1 MNTGKIDRTVNKAL
15 DMVEKLEKLFGNNG
29 AFENAVL
36 NIGGDISYF
45 GDVRRTLTK
54 LYGELEDLHYG
65 ALGHMDESVTESVKL
80 TEGVLDG
87 DDEDGFMARSQLYF
101 LAKDAISLH
110 GMISDRD
117 NLEPWVQS
125 KITTAANDIEAVR
138 RYTEYNQ
145 QQADRQLP
153 VPVEEP
159 DMEMEEGWES
169 MPAVDAERYG
179 PRDGLEG
186 PFQTRV
192 GKVVYYDPKA
202 GKYYD
207 PDSDHYLEY
216 DEWRQLDKPGT
227 PLRNEVAE
235 AADRYVDILGDDLP
249 NGIDYNFKN
258 LPKVKWSQYSRQEIA
273 KFVDHL
279 ENLEFDDYD
288 GTYGSMY
295 RNAIN
300 WVEKNVLAKKKVAEA
315 AERPYVC
322 VHAKKGKHSCTAGSS
337 YEAAKKAAAHWK
349 LKSTA
354 GIDAHLADV
363 KHTATESVSEGKGKP
378 DLLDL
383 DKDGN
388 KKEPMKKAAKD
399 AKKVEE
405 GMDFDDKRND
415 DLKQIASDMFSH
427 AKKAAARKVK

>member
-15 DMVEKLEKLFGNNG
+15 DMVEKLEKLFANNG
-29 AFENAVL
+29 AFENAVIE
-36 NIGGDISYF
+36 IGGDISYF
-45 GDVRRTLTK
+45 GDVRRKLVA
-54 LYGELEDLHYG
+54 LYGEIEDLHMG
-65 ALGHMDESVTESVKL
+65 AIGHMDESVTESVKL

-101 LAKDAISLH
+101 LARDAISLH

-153 VPVEEP
+153 VPAEEPAP

-169 MPAVDAERYG
+169 MPAIDAERYG

-216 DEWRQLDKPGT
+216 DEWKALDKPGT
-227 PLRNEVAE
+227 PLRNEAVNEAKNPYAIGMAQAMKSTGDTPPLSKSTIKKAHKIAKAVKGESVTE
-235 AADRYVDILGDDLP
+235 AAYHTPRFAFINDDDEIEIW
-249 NGIDYNFKN
+249 NN
-258 LPKVKWSQYSRQEIA
+258 IA
-273 KFVDHL
+273 KRHIRSIPMQNKQSAIQRLKKANYEASLDTFKGYQMWYMNT
-279 ENLEFDDYD
+279 EPGIRFSDYD
-288 GTYGSMY
+288 P
-295 RNAIN
+295 
-300 WVEKNVLAKKKVAEA
+300 ELEEA
-315 AERPYVC
+315 
-322 VHAKKGKHSCTAGSS
+322 
-337 YEAAKKAAAHWK
+337 
-349 LKSTA
+349 
-354 GIDAHLADV
+354 
-363 KHTATESVSEGKGKP
+363 GKP
-378 DLLDL
+378 DFLDL

-399 AKKVEE
+399 AKKKPVEE
-405 GMDFDDKRND
+405 GMNFDDNRD
-415 DLKQIASDMFSH
+415 GALKQIAADMFSH
-427 AKKAAARKVK
+427 AKKSAAKKVK

>member
-1 MNTGKIDRTVNKAL
+1 MNNVGKIDRTVMKAL
-15 DMVEKLEKLFGNNG
+15 DMVEKLEKLFANNG
-29 AFENAVL
+29 AFENAVME
-36 NIGGDISYF
+36 IGGDISYF
-45 GDVRRTLTK
+45 GDVRRTLKK

-65 ALGHMDESVTESVKL
+65 ALAHLDETESVTESVRL

-138 RYTEYNQ
+138 RYTEYNN

-153 VPVEEP
+153 VPTEEP
-159 DMEMEEGWES
+159 AHDMEMEEGWET
-169 MPAVDAERYG
+169 MPAIDTERYG

-235 AADRYVDILGDDLP
+235 
-249 NGIDYNFKN
+249 
-258 LPKVKWSQYSRQEIA
+258 
-273 KFVDHL
+273 
-279 ENLEFDDYD
+279 
-288 GTYGSMY
+288 
-295 RNAIN
+295 
-300 WVEKNVLAKKKVAEA
+300 
-315 AERPYVC
+315 
-322 VHAKKGKHSCTAGSS
+322 
-337 YEAAKKAAAHWK
+337 
-349 LKSTA
+349 
-354 GIDAHLADV
+354 
-363 KHTATESVSEGKGKP
+363 GKGKP
-378 DLLDL
+378 DFLDL